1 MSKFKIGDEVRI
13 VSAKSSWKK
22 SYIGSTFVVAENEG
36 RYDGEQS
43 WSAHVQKSFNFRWKE
58 SELELVRPKGFEV
71 GKTYRFKGGN
81 NSIYYTVEALLS
93 NGHAA
98 AITNSGDSII
108 LKTFSMYEEAEPED
122 WRCLHYTNETP
133 SLGGIPYKSE
143 SEVITIYKNSPG
155 FVKAVRVDA

>member
-1 MSKFKIGDEVRI
+1 MPKFKIGDEVKI
-13 VSAKSSWKK
+13 VSAKFDWKK
-22 SYIGSTFVVAENEG
+22 RYIGKTFVITENEG
-36 RYDGEQS
+36 FYGGELS
-43 WSAHVQKSFNFRWKE
+43 WSAPGSFGLLWKE

-71 GKTYRFKGGN
+71 GKVYKFNGNKSSTTYK
-81 NSIYYTVEALLS
+81 VEAILS

-98 AITNSGDSII
+98 AVTNNNESRI
-108 LKTFSMYEEAEPED
+108 LIEYSSYREVKPED

-143 SEVITIYKNSPG
+143 SEVITIYKNSSG